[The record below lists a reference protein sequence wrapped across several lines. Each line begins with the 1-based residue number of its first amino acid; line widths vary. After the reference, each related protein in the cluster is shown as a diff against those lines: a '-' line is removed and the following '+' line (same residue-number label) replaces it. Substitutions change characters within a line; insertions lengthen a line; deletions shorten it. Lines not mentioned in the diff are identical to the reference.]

1 VFSSDRVEETDAV
14 TLHPNRKKQRKWLA
28 LTELHYHAL
37 GVQTSRTFECAFVV
51 AGLDRLNPLE
61 PHHATAFGARWV
73 FQVIDSAFHREIKA
87 RTDAQPQATI
97 NPFMIGYLRRL
108 DRHLEFFGD
117 AEGDLFAGLDLD
129 RFTGRRITA
138 HAGSTIALADS
149 RVRRSLLA
157 RVSSS
162 A

>member
-1 VFSSDRVEETDAV
+1 M
-14 TLHPNRKKQRKWLA
+14 
-28 LTELHYHAL
+28 
-37 GVQTSRTFECAFVV
+37 

-87 RTDAQPQATI
+87 RTEAQPQTTI
-97 NPFMIGYLRRL
+97 SSSMIGHPRPS

-129 RFTGRRITA
+129 RFTRRRITA
-138 HAGSTIALADS
+138 HAGSTIPHLQDPESGDLHS
-149 RVRRSLLA
+149 RAQLRLTLTGSI
-157 RVSSS
+157 
-162 A
+162 